1 MQHAAQ
7 KKGVAVSYRR
17 GPLAGIVVRR
27 FDPTRDSFDEMTALL
42 HRAFA
47 RLGTMGLNCTCVD
60 QPLSVTQTRAS
71 LGDCF
76 VAVCNGSLIGT
87 ITLHTHERA
96 SSCEIYNHPYVASVH
111 QFGVDPAWQNRGVG
125 RLLLAFADH
134 WAATRG
140 YAEIALDTPQPATHL
155 LAFYR
160 AQGFRIVDFVRF
172 NGKHYDSAIL
182 SRPAIAS
189 RTLAAWT
196 HRLALPVRHE
206 VRAA

>member
-1 MQHAAQ
+1 
-7 KKGVAVSYRR
+7 
-17 GPLAGIVVRR
+17 
-27 FDPTRDSFDEMTALL
+27 
-42 HRAFA
+42 
-47 RLGTMGLNCTCVD
+47 
-60 QPLSVTQTRAS
+60 
-71 LGDCF
+71 
-76 VAVCNGSLIGT
+76 
-87 ITLHTHERA
+87 
-96 SSCEIYNHPYVASVH
+96 
-111 QFGVDPAWQNRGVG
+111 VG

-155 LAFYR
+155 LTFYR

-206 VRAA
+206 ARAA